1 MYFPTGRSAAGH
13 QWVALPSRRWL
24 AVALAVLAA
33 VLAAVGGL
41 VLTGCAAPQNAEAQP
56 VAELTGDFFTHDP
69 ALVAGEDGQPWF
81 VYSTGNGEVADGN
94 IQLRRSSDGVNWEY
108 AGEVWQ
114 EKPAWLTVA
123 VPGVDNLWAPELY
136 QHDGTWYLYYSA
148 STFGKNLS
156 VIALATNTTLDP
168 ADPAYEWVD
177 QGQVISSKGERFN
190 AIDPAIAEDGNG
202 TPWMTFG
209 SFWTG
214 LQMVELEWPTGLRAG
229 TEQPLTIADR
239 KAPPNAIEAPYL
251 LPHDGAFYLFF
262 SRDFCCQGLES
273 TYNIAVG
280 KSDKI
285 TGPYL
290 DGNGVPLLKGGGGTP
305 LLGSDG
311 GRVGP
316 GGQSISGNTL
326 AFHYYAKDLDGA
338 FRLGL
343 AELEWKDGW
352 PAVSWGNVR

>member
-1 MYFPTGRSAAGH
+1 MRLAA
-13 QWVALPSRRWL
+13 A
-24 AVALAVLAA
+24 LAA
-33 VLAAVGGL
+33 V
-41 VLTGCAAPQNAEAQP
+41 VLLLSGCADFRGATAHGEPSPATG
-56 VAELTGDFFTHDP
+56 LTGDFFTHDP
-69 ALVAGEDGQPWF
+69 ALVAGEDGEPWF
-81 VYSTGNGEVADGN
+81 IYSTGNGQVADGN
-94 IQLRRSSDGVNWEY
+94 IQIRRSTDGVSWEY

-114 EKPAWLTVA
+114 EKPAWLTEA

-190 AIDPAIAEDGNG
+190 AIDPGIAEDENG
-202 TPWMTFG
+202 TPWMSFG

-214 LQMVELEWPTGLRAG
+214 LQLVQLEWPTGLRAG
-229 TEQPLTIADR
+229 TEEPLHLADR
-239 KAPPNAIEAPYL
+239 KAPPNAVEAPYI
-251 LPHDGAFYLFF
+251 LPHDGSFYLFF

-280 KSDKI
+280 KSDSI
-285 TGPYL
+285 TGPYVDADGKALL
-290 DGNGVPLLKGGGGTP
+290 DGGGTP
-305 LLGSDG
+305 LLASDG
-311 GRVGP
+311 GRIGP
-316 GGQSISGNTL
+316 GGQSVSGDTM
-326 AFHYYAKDLDGA
+326 AFHYYAEELDGA

-343 AELEWKDGW
+343 ARLTWKDGW
-352 PAVSWGNVR
+352 PAAGWG

>member
-1 MYFPTGRSAAGH
+1 M
-13 QWVALPSRRWL
+13 
-24 AVALAVLAA
+24 LAA
-33 VLAAVGGL
+33 VVL
-41 VLTGCAAPQNAEAQP
+41 VLTGCGAPPPAPEAGP
-56 VAELTGDFFTHDP
+56 AAELNGDFFTHDP
-69 ALVAGEDGQPWF
+69 ALVQGEDGEPWF
-81 VYSTGNGEVADGN
+81 IYSTGNGQVADGN
-94 IQLRRSSDGVNWEY
+94 IQVRRSDDGVKWEY
-108 AGEVWQ
+108 AGEVWP
-114 EKPAWLTVA
+114 EKPAWLQEA

-136 QHDGTWYLYYSA
+136 EHDGTWYLYYSV

-190 AIDPAIAEDGNG
+190 AIDPGIAEDENG
-202 TPWMTFG
+202 TPWMSFG

-214 LQMVELEWPTGLRAG
+214 LQLVQLEWPTGLRAG
-229 TEQPLTIADR
+229 TEELLTIADR
-239 KAPPNAIEAPYL
+239 KAPPNAIEAPYI
-251 LPHDGAFYLFF
+251 LPHDGKYYLFF

-280 KSDKI
+280 RSDSI

-290 DGNGVPLLKGGGGTP
+290 DAEGKELLDGGGTP
-305 LLGSDG
+305 LLASDG

-316 GGQSISGNTL
+316 GGQSVSGNTL
-326 AFHYYAKDLDGA
+326 AFHYYAEELDGA

-343 AELEWKDGW
+343 AGLEWEDGW
-352 PAVSWGNVR
+352 PSVRWE

>member
-1 MYFPTGRSAAGH
+1 MRSRNVSPAAGR
-13 QWVALPSRRWL
+13 LPGHSSSAVLHLRAVGL
-24 AVALAVLAA
+24 AAALAA
-33 VLAAVGGL
+33 VVVVLSACAAVPGA
-41 VLTGCAAPQNAEAQP
+41 TAKQEPTEAG
-56 VAELTGDFFTHDP
+56 LTGDIFTHDP
-69 ALVAGEDGQPWF
+69 ALVKGGEGKPWF
-81 VYSTGNGEVADGN
+81 IYSTGNGQVADGN
-94 IQLRRSSDGVNWEY
+94 IQIRRSTDGRNWEY

-114 EKPAWLTVA
+114 QKPAWLAAA

-136 QHDGTWYLYYSA
+136 HQNGTWYLYYSA

-168 ADPAYEWVD
+168 EDPGYEWVD
-177 QGQVISSKGERFN
+177 RGQVMSSKGERFN
-190 AIDPAIAEDGNG
+190 AIDPGIAEDADG

-214 LQMVELEWPTGLRAG
+214 LQLVELEWPSGLPAAG
-229 TEQPLTIADR
+229 AEPVTIADR
-239 KAPPNAIEAPYL
+239 KAPPNAIEAPYI

-280 KSDKI
+280 KSDSI
-285 TGPYL
+285 NGPYVDAEGKALL
-290 DGNGVPLLKGGGGTP
+290 DGGGTP
-305 LLGSDG
+305 LLGTDG

-316 GGQSISGNTL
+316 GGQSVSGGTL
-326 AFHYYAKDLDGA
+326 AFHYYAEELDGA

-352 PAVSWGNVR
+352 PTARWQ